1 MALNLSEIEKT
12 NGVFKQL
19 SHTTAHAPADVADPS
34 SIIENVLGFPR
45 GMVFYG
51 QIDCTKPQ
59 EIESK
64 LPYLMEAHL
73 NPPNPLVS
81 GHHGVFGT
89 LQGLNASFGGYIEKV
104 KDLEQ
109 QKQDLQNQLNNR
121 PNNSAELQR
130 LKDEN
135 SRQSQEIQHLNADL
149 ATKNMDLQQ
158 KDAEIASLKTQLAAS
173 PTQAA
178 LNAANAEIARLKA
191 ENEALK
197 KENAKLKD
205 AANDVVDPKKLKLF
219 YTQVRT
225 VQQQI
230 AELLIQK
237 QKANDVHGGVVAN
250 VLRAQQATTLAV
262 LATFNDNCVTQGL
275 ANWLGKEDT
284 RKVVE
289 KAIESVKEAP
299 TDQQANL
306 VTGQLLADA
315 IKALDGVNKPIE
327 DTVSRLLTQWGS
339 QQQEFA
345 DDLQLLAEDSESEQK
360 QLAEMLELLAT
371 LTAKTSGGANI

>member
-19 SHTTAHAPADVADPS
+19 LPTIAHAPAAVADPA

-51 QIDCTKPQ
+51 QIDCTKPE

-135 SRQSQEIQHLNADL
+135 LHQSQEIQKLNTDL
-149 ATKNMDLQQ
+149 TTKNTDLQQ
-158 KDAEIASLKTQLAAS
+158 KDVEIASLKTQLAAS

-178 LNAANAEIARLKA
+178 LNAANTEIAKLKA
-191 ENEALK
+191 ENEELK

-237 QKANDVHGGVVAN
+237 HKAKDVHGGVVEN
-250 VLRAQQATTLAV
+250 VMRAQQATALAV
-262 LATFNDNCVTQGL
+262 LATFNSDCVTQRL
-275 ANWLGKEDT
+275 AMWLRD
-284 RKVVE
+284 
-289 KAIESVKEAP
+289 EA
-299 TDQQANL
+299 
-306 VTGQLLADA
+306 
-315 IKALDGVNKPIE
+315 
-327 DTVSRLLTQWGS
+327 VS
-339 QQQEFA
+339 
-345 DDLQLLAEDSESEQK
+345 
-360 QLAEMLELLAT
+360 
-371 LTAKTSGGANI
+371 KTKCNTS